1 MIEQLN
7 QLIHDSRLTSYHVSL
22 YIALLLKT
30 AQEGETIIIDRKDM
44 MEQSKIRSRSTY
56 TRCLHQLQDWGY
68 LSYKPAPN
76 QFQFSKIRIAMP
88 INAPSSYSAMLTNGH
103 SNESVMPINEQS
115 TFPAML
121 NNEPSNHSAML
132 KSEQSNF
139 SAMSKNEHGNICQTI
154 DNQATN
160 FAMSK
165 SEHSKISQPP
175 PPSSSAYK
183 RDKNNLVLKKNDV
196 ADADDDATLNE
207 VGQLKSKKQS
217 TDHPFSQSPY
227 FYWPTFEN
235 ALAETNHKQ
244 NIDLKYYHEA
254 LRDWRDKES
263 GLPPLRSD
271 WLRTARVFMRNDAKY
286 NKLVL
291 KKEATFPQKH
301 SLSTQQP
308 LIIDNDKYRRT

>member
-7 QLIHDSRLTSYHVSL
+7 QLIQDSRLTSYHVSL
-22 YIALLLKT
+22 YLTFLLKT
-30 AQEGETIIIDRKDM
+30 VQEGETIIIDRKDM

-68 LSYKPAPN
+68 LSYNPAPN
-76 QFQFSKIRIAMP
+76 QFQFSKIRLAMP
-88 INAPSSYSAMLTNGH
+88 INAPSSYFAMLTNRH
-103 SNESVMPINEQS
+103 SNESVMPINEPS
-115 TFPAML
+115 SFPAML

-139 SAMSKNEHGNICQTI
+139 SAMPKNEHSNICQTV
-154 DNQATN
+154 DSQTTN
-160 FAMSK
+160 FAMPK
-165 SEHSKISQPP
+165 SEHGKISPP

-183 RDKNNLVLKKNDV
+183 GDKNNLLLKNNDV
-196 ADADDDATLNE
+196 DDAGDDAARNE
-207 VGQLKSKKQS
+207 VGQPKSKKQS

-227 FYWPTFEN
+227 FFWPTFEN
-235 ALAETNHKQ
+235 ALAEANHKQ
-244 NIDLKYYHEA
+244 NIDLKYYYEA

-291 KKEATFPQKH
+291 KKEAHFTQKH